1 MQDII
6 SNWNYEL
13 GGLIG
18 LTFFEPMQFMS
29 LVIRF
34 VVNFIVVAIIAR
46 CFYFPK
52 SQRRDYMFIFL
63 IMSMSIFMLVNLMG
77 SSDAL
82 NTGAALGLFAIFGII
97 RYRTEAIPIR
107 EMTYLFM
114 LVAVSVVNAMG
125 RAEYHARSDYWEGVG
140 LVTIV
145 FANLAFIFLAWI
157 FESSKLVHTGCSK
170 YILYDNVNLV
180 APDRREELKADLEKR
195 TGVKIL
201 RVEVGMIDFLKDS
214 CIVRIYYDEPKDLG
228 SSIEQMARLPK
239 P

>member
-1 MQDII
+1 MEEFI

-13 GGLIG
+13 GNVIG
-18 LTFFEPMQFMS
+18 MTFFEPMQFLS

-34 VVNFIVVAIIAR
+34 LINFVVVAIIAR
-46 CFYFPK
+46 CFYYPR
-52 SQRRDYMFIFL
+52 SQRRDYMFIFIL
-63 IMSMSIFMLVNLMG
+63 MSMSIFMLVNLMG
-77 SSDAL
+77 SGDTM

-145 FANLAFIFLAWI
+145 FANVIFIILAWL
-157 FESSKLVHTGCSK
+157 FESSKVMHTECSK
-170 YILYDNVNLV
+170 YILYDNVNLL
-180 APDRREELKADLEKR
+180 APAQRPELVADLEKR
-195 TGVKIL
+195 TGLKIS

-214 CIVRIYYDEPKDLG
+214 CILRIFYNEPMDMG
-228 SSIEQMARLPK
+228 SSIEALARLPK
-239 P
+239 G